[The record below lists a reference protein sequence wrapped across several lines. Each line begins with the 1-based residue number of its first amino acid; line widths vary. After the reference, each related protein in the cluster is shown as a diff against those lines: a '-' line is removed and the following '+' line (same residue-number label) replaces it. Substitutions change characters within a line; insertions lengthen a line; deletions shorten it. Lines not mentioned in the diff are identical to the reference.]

1 MKLINQCISIDSLA
15 DRKSNPQYETHTALP
30 TMLHPDIFL
39 HFLTFRNTTM
49 IQTYPWNDNDEV
61 FSLNYSKHAQK
72 SRNIPAKTD
81 PETAHTGFPQF
92 HIYN

>member
-1 MKLINQCISIDSLA
+1 
-15 DRKSNPQYETHTALP
+15 
-30 TMLHPDIFL
+30 
-39 HFLTFRNTTM
+39 M
-49 IQTYPWNDNDEV
+49 IQTYLWNDNDEV